1 MAETENEQECLFS
14 PSSPAAEWD
23 QDIAR
28 RGLLLPL
35 PNRRVFL
42 RSTCDRTQRHCTGEI
57 QSNYEINKPVMKV
70 ESGFLSFVRK
80 LESANVNSPDGDL

>member
-1 MAETENEQECLFS
+1 MPVLPFVSSSGVGSRYRAES
-14 PSSPAAEWD
+14 
-23 QDIAR
+23 
-28 RGLLLPL
+28 LLLPL

-80 LESANVNSPDGDL
+80 LESANVNFPDGDL